1 MTSPAECS
9 CDGPGLL
16 ALDQAVARA
25 VALCRPVT
33 DTDDAPLAAAAGR
46 ISAAPL
52 VAPEPM
58 PRFDHAAMDGY
69 ALRGEDLGGKDPGGS
84 GPWQLPVAGLA
95 AAGGAAPA
103 VQRAPHA
110 LRILTGA
117 PIPAGFDRVVM
128 QEDCT
133 AGGGMVTIRRDPGPG
148 ANIRRAGEDA
158 RAGQTL
164 FPAGRRIDAV
174 AVALAA
180 IAGRPLLPVVRQIR
194 VGVMTFGDELVAP
207 GATPGPA
214 AIHDSNRP
222 MLLAA
227 LARPDIAAADLG
239 ALPDDQAAITTAIA
253 AAAGRFDL
261 IVSTGGA
268 SVGDRDHLK
277 PAFLAAGG
285 RIEGWRVAMKPG
297 KPVMFGHIGDAVFLG
312 LPGNPVAALLGLRL
326 FGTAMIRRL
335 QGRPAEPAPAM
346 ATAGFTHARRAGRR
360 EFLPARLTFGPPGT
374 PPVVVTTGGSGA
386 ARLVP
391 LATATGF
398 AVIPAGHGAV
408 GPGDAVGWLPFT
420 ETEISGDMS

>member
-1 MTSPAECS
+1 MTSPAGCS

-16 ALDQAVARA
+16 ALDEAVARA

-69 ALRGEDLGGKDPGGS
+69 ALRGEDLGGS

-103 VQRAPHA
+103 VERAPHA

-133 AGGGMVTIRRDPGPG
+133 AGGGMVTISRDPGPG

-158 RAGQTL
+158 RSGQVL
-164 FPAGRRIDAV
+164 FPAGRRIDSV

-180 IAGRPLLPVVRQIR
+180 IAGRPVLPVVRRIR
-194 VGVMTFGDELVAP
+194 VGVMTFGDELVTP
-207 GATPGPA
+207 GTAPGPA

-227 LARPDIAAADLG
+227 LARPDVAAADLG
-239 ALPDDQAAITTAIA
+239 ALPDDQAVITAAITDA
-253 AAAGRFDL
+253 ANRFDL

-297 KPVMFGHIGDAVFLG
+297 KPVMFGRIGAAVFLG

-335 QGRPAEPAPAM
+335 QGRTAEPAPAM
-346 ATAGFTHARRAGRR
+346 IASGFTHGRRAGRT
-360 EFLPARLTFGPPGT
+360 EFLPARLVFGRPGT
-374 PPVVVTTGGSGA
+374 PPVAVTTGGSGA

-391 LATATGF
+391 LVTATGF
-398 AVIPAGHGAV
+398 AVIPATQDMV
-408 GPGDAVGWLPFT
+408 VPGDPVGWLPFA
-420 ETEISGDMS
+420 ETEIWGDPS

>member
-1 MTSPAECS
+1 MTSPGECN

-25 VALCRPVT
+25 VALCRPGT
-33 DTDDAPLAAAAGR
+33 DTDDAPLATAAGR

-69 ALRGEDLGGKDPGGS
+69 ALRGEDLGGS
-84 GPWQLPVAGLA
+84 GPWPLPVTGLA

-103 VQRAPHA
+103 ANSGPHA

-117 PIPAGFDRVVM
+117 PVPAGLDRVVM

-133 AGGGMVTIRRDPGPG
+133 AGDGMVTIRRDPGPG

-158 RAGQTL
+158 RAGQIL

-207 GATPGPA
+207 GAPPGPA

-227 LARPDIAAADLG
+227 LARPDVAAADLG
-239 ALPDDQAAITTAIA
+239 ALPDDQAIITAAITD
-253 AAAGRFDL
+253 AAGRFDL

-285 RIEGWRVAMKPG
+285 TIEGWRVAMKPG
-297 KPVMFGHIGDAVFLG
+297 KPVMFGRIGGAVFLG

-335 QGRPAEPAPAM
+335 QGRPAEPPPVM
-346 ATAGFTHARRAGRR
+346 AAAGFTHGRRAGRT
-360 EFLPARLTFGPPGT
+360 EFLPARLSCQPGRQ
-374 PPVVVTTGGSGA
+374 PAVVTTGGSGA

-391 LATATGF
+391 LVAATGF
-398 AVIPAGHGAV
+398 AVIPAAQDTV
-408 GPGDAVGWLPFT
+408 APGDPVGWLPFADT
-420 ETEISGDMS
+420 DLSGDPS